1 MPEMKKLLIV
11 DNSIRLLEIMKR
23 ILERNGYIIK
33 TLNHIEGIYEEIN
46 NFQPDL
52 FILDTYLDREDG
64 REVCKKIKLDFHTR
78 HLPVILYSAFPM
90 DFENYRSFLADDFME
105 KPFDIKTLVQKI
117 STVLDHRPVS
127 YYS

>member
-1 MPEMKKLLIV
+1 MKKLLIV

-33 TLNHIEGIYEEIN
+33 TLNNTEAIYEEIN
-46 NFQPDL
+46 IFQPDL

-64 REVCKKIKLDFHTR
+64 REVCKKIKLNFDTR